1 MHAYVKKSLVYKF
14 QNQIKEG
21 SVYSFNYMHIAENIG
36 EYITSRHVYK
46 LTFQFGSKILLV
58 SNDKV
63 STNSYSHVVPIF
75 DIVKDGFDTDYLVEN
90 DSQSNSIVKFDKLK
104 ELEELTP

>member
-75 DIVKDGFDTDYLVEN
+75 DIVKDGFDTDYLVGKYDFLN
-90 DSQSNSIVKFDKLK
+90 NLIILYFTVSFCS
-104 ELEELTP
+104 

>member
-1 MHAYVKKSLVYKF
+1 
-14 QNQIKEG
+14 
-21 SVYSFNYMHIAENIG
+21 MHIAENIG

-75 DIVKDGFDTDYLVEN
+75 DIVKDGFDTDYLVGKYDFLNNLIILYFTVSFEYL
-90 DSQSNSIVKFDKLK
+90 VFRLLFD
-104 ELEELTP
+104 